1 MLAKLKN
8 SLFKFI
14 SNKHVLTISIII
26 AGFLAVMLLIVSLA
40 LYPEKF
46 SIAVFFAAIGFCV
59 FKLYQIVLDK
69 IEDIQ
74 EKNFRNGK
82 R

>member
-1 MLAKLKN
+1 MLAKLKKN
-8 SLFKFI
+8 LFKFV

-26 AGFLAVMLLIVSLA
+26 AGFIAFMLLIISLA
-40 LYPEKF
+40 LYPEKIF
-46 SIAVFFAAIGFCV
+46 VVFVFTALGFFI
-59 FKLYQIVLDK
+59 FKLYQLILDK
-69 IEDIQ
+69 VEDIQ